1 MTNLFLNAFL
11 AIAWAALTGQ
21 FTPINVGF
29 GFALGYL
36 ILWLLGPP
44 GPPYRRCFTRPSAYS
59 KSILGGGAPLASK
72 YFMKISQLA
81 GFLAFFIWELVLA
94 NLRVAVSVLSPLEK
108 LRPAIVAIPLDIQT
122 DAEITLLANLI
133 TLTPGTLS
141 LEVAPDRSRLYVHV
155 LHVDDIEKLRRETK
169 EGFERRVQELFR

>member
-1 MTNLFLNAFL
+1 MTNLFLNIL
-11 AIAWAALTGQ
+11 LSVAWTALTGQ
-21 FTPINVGF
+21 FTPINIGF

-44 GPPYRRCFTRPSAYS
+44 GPPM
-59 KSILGGGAPLASK
+59 LGGEAPLASK
-72 YFMKISQLA
+72 YFTKIPQLA

-155 LHVDDIEKLRRETK
+155 LHVDDIEQLRRETK
-169 EGFERRVQELFR
+169 EGFERRVQELFQ

>member
-1 MTNLFLNAFL
+1 MNTLLLNAFL

-44 GPPYRRCFTRPSAYS
+44 GPPTTLREANAM
-59 KSILGGGAPLASK
+59 GGEAPLASK
-72 YFMKISQLA
+72 YFMKIPQLA
-81 GFLAFFIWELVLA
+81 SFIAFFVWELVLA

-155 LHVDDIEKLRRETK
+155 LHVDDIEQLRRETK
-169 EGFERRVQELFR
+169 EGFERRVQELFQ